1 MTDEQTER
9 EFRETADT
17 FIKLANEHIESQS
30 KENVGMALLYA
41 ASRFNAFVVAA
52 HNDNLKDFEGDHDR
66 AIGFFM
72 VEYLRMLQENLD
84 DYKRAYK
91 DQQEAADPESGA

>member
-17 FIKLANEHIESQS
+17 FIKLANEHIESQP

-52 HNDNLKDFEGDHDR
+52 HNDTLKDYEGDHDR

-72 VEYLRMLQENLD
+72 VEYLRMLKENLD

-91 DQQEAADPESGA
+91 ENSEAPE

>member
-17 FIKLANEHIESQS
+17 FIQLANEHIEKQP

-52 HNDNLKDFEGDHDR
+52 HNETLKDYEGDHDR

-72 VEYLRMLQENLD
+72 VEYLRMLKENLE
-84 DYKRAYK
+84 DYKRAYG
-91 DQQEAADPESGA
+91 ESPDSEG